1 MKKLL
6 VLVILIFASAAFADV
21 TIKENSDGAE
31 LVTYFSRGMSAH
43 YVDGQVT
50 NITDMNAGTI
60 TVMNPM
66 SKTYFQ
72 ATLAQMKNLA
82 DSLNEKMKSIQSNPQ
97 YQAMLKQQ
105 ADSVK
110 VSKQGSEQI
119 AGFFCT
125 KYSISLDMPPTK
137 ADICLSK
144 DLADLVSKEISSKQ
158 LEKIMDSLDSGDGG
172 MDMLTGKISELEE
185 KNGYLM
191 SENID
196 MMGTGIST
204 VVTEVSK
211 KSINKSV
218 FDIPSDYTRK
228 PMPQAFGEY

>member
-1 MKKLL
+1 MKKLFL
-6 VLVILIFASAAFADV
+6 ILLLIYASIASADV

-31 LVTYFSRGMSAH
+31 LVTYFSKGMSAH
-43 YVDGQVT
+43 YVDGQIT
-50 NITDMNAGTI
+50 NVTDMNTGTI

-82 DSLNEKMKSIQSNPQ
+82 DSLNEKMKVIQSNPQ
-97 YQAMLKQQ
+97 YQAMLKQH
-105 ADSVK
+105 AESVK
-110 VSKQGSEQI
+110 VTKQGI
-119 AGFFCT
+119 AQLAGYTCT
-125 KYSISLDMPPTK
+125 KYTISVKMPPTK
-137 ADICLSK
+137 AEICLSK
-144 DLADLVSKEISSKQ
+144 DLANLVSKEISSKQ

-172 MDMLTGKISELEE
+172 MDMLSSKISELEE

-204 VVTEVSK
+204 IVTNVSK
-211 KSINKSV
+211 KSIDKSV
-218 FDIPSDYTRK
+218 FKIPSDYTRK
-228 PMPQAFGEY
+228 PMPQVFGE